1 MTANASL
8 SQAQEPEQRPLL
20 PPRGTSGQTENSLNN
35 GTQNSIKNPEHEHG
49 DAGLEHYAFSILR
62 LMAVM
67 LNFLVCGVVV
77 TGIGV
82 LLPDI
87 STFYNLKDGTTALIF
102 PTCVTGYVCASIFAD
117 HVHGRLGRRGIAFLS
132 PAFRFLAMGILATGP
147 LFSIALTGYFLMGF
161 GTGLSDAGFCA
172 WAANVPYASVVQGF
186 MHGSYSVGSI
196 LGPMLANLMLK
207 NAHKWYEFYRMTGV
221 LLLVELV
228 VLVLAFRLDHAV
240 PRSSPSCTQERE
252 LGLLQQTGHLKTD
265 SALRHRAT
273 WICGGFCF
281 FYVGLEACFTDW
293 IAVFMQR
300 ARHTD
305 PTTSSLATS
314 MFWIGMASGRFIL
327 GPLSESISIRL
338 AVAGYLVVLMIL
350 QVLFRILTGTTHVT
364 TSLML
369 LVGSGLVCG
378 PMFPSAILLLS
389 SKLPVPPHTQVGAV
403 AAVSAS
409 GQIGAGIAPFAVGV
423 VADRLGIQQLLNVIG
438 ALAALTLVVW
448 AVFAMLPEKANV
460 KKSASEVQVRRSG
473 SPDRESAE
481 DERKRAYRAV

>member
-1 MTANASL
+1 MIGNALL
-8 SQAQEPEQRPLL
+8 SQSEPQEPEQRPLL
-20 PPRGTSGQTENSLNN
+20 LPRDTSDQ
-35 GTQNSIKNPEHEHG
+35 TQNSPDTQDGIKNAEHVHD
-49 DAGLEHYAFSILR
+49 DAALEHYAFSILR
-62 LMAVM
+62 LVAVM

-87 STFYNLKDGTTALIF
+87 STFYHVKDGTTALIF
-102 PTCVTGYVCASIFAD
+102 PTGVTGYVCASVFAD
-117 HVHGRLGRRGIAFLS
+117 HVHGHLGRRGIAFLS

-147 LFSIALTGYFLMGF
+147 PFSIALTGYFLMGF

-196 LGPMLANLMLK
+196 LGPVLANLMLK
-207 NAHKWYEFYRMTGV
+207 NVHEWYEFYRMTGV

-240 PRSSPSCTQERE
+240 PRSESPTEQELE
-252 LGLLQQTGHLKTD
+252 LQQTGHLNSK
-265 SALRHRAT
+265 SNSPLRHRAT
-273 WICGGFCF
+273 WICGAFCF

-327 GPLSESISIRL
+327 GPLSGFISIKL
-338 AVAGYLVVLMIL
+338 AVAGYLVVLIVL
-350 QVLFRILTGTTHVT
+350 QVLFRILTTGTTPANVT
-364 TSLML
+364 ASLVL

-403 AAVSAS
+403 AAVSAL
-409 GQIGAGIAPFAVGV
+409 GQIGAGIAPYAVGL

-438 ALAALTLVVW
+438 VLAALTLVVW
-448 AVFAMLPEKANV
+448 AVFATLPEKPKKPAN
-460 KKSASEVQVRRSG
+460 ASEVQVSKRLAG
-473 SPDRESAE
+473 S
-481 DERKRAYRAV
+481 